1 MTDYLA
7 LSQKIKNRMSWDKI
21 FLIPAPRSKVL
32 HEGYRIN
39 ISGEDES
46 DIEKAKAILT
56 EADVIFD
63 DRHATSFSESVE
75 PGDRT
80 LRVIHQ
86 KSVVNLRKMW
96 ADEFEKMKLARSLK
110 EQKERK

>member
-1 MTDYLA
+1 
-7 LSQKIKNRMSWDKI
+7 MSWDKI
-21 FLIPAPRSKVL
+21 FLVPAPRSRVL

-39 ISGEDES
+39 ISGEEEP
-46 DIEKAKAILT
+46 DIEKAKAVLA

-63 DRHATSFSESVE
+63 DKCATSFSENVE

-86 KSVVNLRKMW
+86 RSVINLRKMW
-96 ADEFEKMKLARSLK
+96 ADEFEKIRSVHSLK